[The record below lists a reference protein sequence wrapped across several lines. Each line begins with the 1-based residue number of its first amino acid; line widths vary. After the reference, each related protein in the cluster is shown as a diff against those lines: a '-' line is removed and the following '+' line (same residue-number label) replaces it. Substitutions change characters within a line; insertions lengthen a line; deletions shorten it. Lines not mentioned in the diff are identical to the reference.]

1 MGSRLCTTVEV
12 ARVAKVPRATLQ
24 HWIAT
29 RKISPPRVR
38 LVKGRAVRL
47 WSQAQVEEV
56 RKLKG
61 TLKPGPKKES

>member
-1 MGSRLCTTVEV
+1 MKKRRYSTVEV
-12 ARVAKVPRATLQ
+12 ARVTRIPRATLQ

-29 RKISPPRVR
+29 RKISAPDVR

-47 WSQAQVEEV
+47 WNQIQVEEA

-61 TLKPGPKKES
+61 TLRPGPKKAS